1 MIATS
6 KKLYRSNKD
15 YILLGVCAGVADYF
29 GVDPIIVRLIFVA
42 LSLGGGSG
50 VLVYIVLAL
59 VIPKEPGLEKIVD
72 RKEKV
77 EEFATEVGEK
87 VKKLGK
93 EIKFDEMKK
102 DKKNG
107 FLALAVIMLGLFLL
121 LNQMTPGWFRWDLF
135 WPVMVILA
143 GVYLMVKK

>member
-1 MIATS
+1 MKETT
-6 KKLYRSNKD
+6 KKLYRSGND
-15 YILLGVCAGVADYF
+15 YIVLGVCAGLADYF
-29 GVDPIIVRLIFVA
+29 GVDPVIVRLLFVA

-59 VIPKEPGLEKIVD
+59 VIPKEPGLEKMVD

-77 EEFATEVGEK
+77 EEFATDIGEK

-93 EIKFDEMKK
+93 ELKTGDFKK
-102 DKKNG
+102 EGKNG
-107 FLALAVIMLGLFLL
+107 FLAWGIIILGAFLL
-121 LNQMTPGWFRWDLF
+121 LNQMVPGWFRWDLF

-143 GVYLMVKK
+143 GIYLMVKR